1 MPWRELK
8 IMDEREEFVLRSL
21 SEDTS
26 FVSLCKEYGIS
37 RKTGYKWRD
46 RFLEDGKYGLGD
58 KSRRPK
64 SSPSELTEDVVIKI
78 LQIRHH
84 HPSWGAKKIACI
96 LKEASVSSVYR
107 VLAKANLL
115 KKKRSHK
122 VKALHK
128 GNLNQLI
135 EPNKPNDVW
144 TIDYKG
150 WWLSEDIKRC
160 NPLTVRDLK
169 TRYSLDV
176 ILTPRQ
182 DTPSVKVALKQV
194 FTEYG
199 LPKVI
204 RSDNGAPF
212 ASYSS
217 PLGLS
222 RLSVIWMSLGI
233 LPDRIT
239 PGKPYQNGAHERM
252 HRDLKEEVQSRT
264 RGSVNYYQRLLD
276 EWRYDY
282 NFTRPHE
289 ALDMLTPATLY
300 RPSPRK
306 FEGYPDEIE
315 YPQGLETRRVC
326 KNGFIKWG
334 NQPIRISSAFQGYQV
349 GLACLDRDTLEV
361 WFSNFRIG
369 MIDLVSLSFYTI
381 AKERGYTV

>member
-8 IMDEREEFVLRSL
+8 IMDEREEFVLKSL

-64 SSPSELTEDVVIKI
+64 SSPSELAEDVVIKI

-122 VKALHK
+122 VKDLHK

-252 HRDLKEEVQSRT
+252 HRDLKEEVQNRT

-289 ALDMLTPATLY
+289 ALGMLTPATLY

-315 YPQGLETRRVC
+315 YPQGLETRRVS

-381 AKERGYTV
+381 ANERGYTV

>member
-122 VKALHK
+122 VKDLHK

-252 HRDLKEEVQSRT
+252 HRDLKEEVQNRT

-315 YPQGLETRRVC
+315 YPQGLETRRVS

-349 GLACLDRDTLEV
+349 GLACIDRDTLEV

-381 AKERGYTV
+381 ANERGYTV